1 MSKSSPFRPLCCP
14 DRKRI
19 CKQDPGHGLHIVRGR
34 CIVHK
39 SLFRSHFGA
48 IMPDFPRTR
57 IGTEAPTATQQATFG
72 HKNTDTDACL
82 GRNADE
88 RILSQS
94 IQIAFTKPN
103 NQLQLHSH
111 SNQPAW
117 SPLWLVFG
125 FFPNRNSTFNRKQD
139 GFGSCEELSALM
151 PAELWHHL
159 LFNFPSWECCR
170 DNHNH
175 ELYNLKN

>member
-1 MSKSSPFRPLCCP
+1 MPRGGVKETEARETIQREPYLTADSFPPRLILAFGMSKSSPFRPLCCP

-82 GRNADE
+82 GRNAHNK

-103 NQLQLHSH
+103 NQPQHHSET
-111 SNQPAW
+111 N
-117 SPLWLVFG
+117 
-125 FFPNRNSTFNRKQD
+125 
-139 GFGSCEELSALM
+139 
-151 PAELWHHL
+151 L
-159 LFNFPSWECCR
+159 LDHPY
-170 DNHNH
+170 D
-175 ELYNLKN
+175 

>member
-1 MSKSSPFRPLCCP
+1 MPRGGVKETEAQETIQREPYLTGDSFPPRLILAFGMSKSSPFRPLCCP

-19 CKQDPGHGLHIVRGR
+19 CKQDPGHGLHIVRGT

-57 IGTEAPTATQQATFG
+57 IGTEAPTAPQATFG
-72 HKNTDTDACL
+72 HKNTDTEACL
-82 GRNADE
+82 GRNAHK
-88 RILSQS
+88 RILCQS

-111 SNQPAW
+111 SNQPA
-117 SPLWLVFG
+117 
-125 FFPNRNSTFNRKQD
+125 
-139 GFGSCEELSALM
+139 
-151 PAELWHHL
+151 
-159 LFNFPSWECCR
+159 
-170 DNHNH
+170 
-175 ELYNLKN
+175 

>member
-1 MSKSSPFRPLCCP
+1 MPRGGVKETEAQETIQREPYLTGDSFPPRLILAFGMSKSSPFRPLCCP

-57 IGTEAPTATQQATFG
+57 IGTEAPTAPQATFG
-72 HKNTDTDACL
+72 RKNTDTDACL
-82 GRNADE
+82 GRNADA
-88 RILSQS
+88 RILSQF

-103 NQLQLHSH
+103 NQP
-111 SNQPAW
+111 QPHCQT
-117 SPLWLVFG
+117 
-125 FFPNRNSTFNRKQD
+125 N
-139 GFGSCEELSALM
+139 
-151 PAELWHHL
+151 L
-159 LFNFPSWECCR
+159 LKPS
-170 DNHNH
+170 
-175 ELYNLKN
+175 L